1 MDINIDLNL
10 YKIFYVVAKRGNIT
24 KAAEELF
31 ISQPAVTQAIHSLES
46 QIGAPLFIR
55 AKKGVTLTE
64 EAKVLFQFV
73 ESGLNYI
80 KNGENKFKELMN
92 IESGTLKIGASTTIT
107 QHVLLKYL
115 DIFQD
120 RYPNINISI
129 TNDLT
134 QNLVK
139 LLREGSVD
147 LLILNLP
154 TKEYKDIEVKPFLEV
169 HDTFMVGKRKKD
181 LLNKT
186 LDLKTTE
193 EDFIFQKYPSNT
205 RNFLN
210 NYLEANNININPK
223 YDIVSF
229 NLVKDM
235 TIMGLGI
242 GYITKEFAQK
252 ELASGELFEL
262 DYENKVPSR
271 QIGIATLNNMIPSFA
286 TREFIEII
294 LKEKI

>member
-1 MDINIDLNL
+1 MDIDLNL
-10 YKIFYVVAKRGNIT
+10 YRIFYEVAKRGNIT
-24 KAAEELF
+24 KAAEELY
-31 ISQPAVTQAIHSLES
+31 ISQPAVTQAIHSLEK
-46 QIGAPLFIR
+46 QIGATLFIR

-92 IESGTLKIGASTTIT
+92 IESGTLKIGASTTVT

-115 DIFQD
+115 DIFQE
-120 RYPNINISI
+120 RYPNVSISI
-129 TNDLT
+129 VNNLT
-134 QNLVK
+134 QDLVK

-154 TKEYKDIEVKPFLEV
+154 TKEYKDIDIIPFLEV
-169 HDTFMVGKRKKD
+169 HDTFMIGKRKSN

-186 LDLKTTE
+186 LDLTKIK
-193 EDFIFQKYPSNT
+193 EDFIFQKSPSNT
-205 RNFLN
+205 RLFLN
-210 NYLEANNININPK
+210 NYLNNNNIDIIPK
-223 YDIVSF
+223 YDVVSF

-235 TIMGLGI
+235 TKMNLGI
-242 GYITKEFAQK
+242 GYITKEFAIK
-252 ELASGELFEL
+252 ELESGELFEL
-262 DYENKVPSR
+262 DYTPKIPSR
-271 QIGIATLNNMIPSFA
+271 NIGIATLSNTIPSF
-286 TREFIEII
+286 TTKKFIDII

>member
-64 EAKVLFQFV
+64 EAKGLFQFV
-73 ESGLNYI
+73 ESCLNYI

-120 RYPNINISI
+120 KYPNINISI

-181 LLNKT
+181 LLNKI
-186 LDLKTTE
+186 LDLKNTE

-210 NYLEANNININPK
+210 NYLASNNIDISPK

>member
-1 MDINIDLNL
+1 MNIDLNL
-10 YKIFYVVAKRGNIT
+10 YRIFYVVAKKGNIT

-80 KNGENKFKELMN
+80 NNGENKFKELMN
-92 IESGTLKIGASTTIT
+92 IESGTLKIGASTTVT
-107 QHVLLKYL
+107 QHVLLEYL

-120 RYPNINISI
+120 KYPNVSISI
-129 TNDLT
+129 TNNLT
-134 QNLVK
+134 QELVK
-139 LLREGSVD
+139 LLREGTVD
-147 LLILNLP
+147 LLIVNLP
-154 TKEYKDIEVKPFLEV
+154 MKEYKDIEITPFMEV

-181 LLNKT
+181 LVNKLFDLNKIE
-186 LDLKTTE
+186 D
-193 EDFIFQKYPSNT
+193 DFIFQKAPSNT

-210 NYLEANNININPK
+210 KCLSDNNIEINPK
-223 YDIVSF
+223 YDVVSF

-235 TIMGLGI
+235 TKMGLGI
-242 GYITKEFAQK
+242 GYITREFAKK
-252 ELASGELFEL
+252 ELESGELFEL
-262 DYENKVPSR
+262 NITPIIPSR
-271 QIGIATLNNMIPSFA
+271 QIGIATLKNMIPSFA
-286 TREFIEII
+286 ARSFIDII
-294 LKEKI
+294 LNKKI

>member
-1 MDINIDLNL
+1 MNIDLNL
-10 YKIFYVVAKRGNIT
+10 YRIFYVVAKKGNIT

-80 KNGENKFKELMN
+80 NNGENKFKELMN
-92 IESGTLKIGASTTIT
+92 IESGTLKIGASTTVT
-107 QHVLLKYL
+107 QHILLEYL

-120 RYPNINISI
+120 KYPNVSISI
-129 TNDLT
+129 TNNLS
-134 QNLVK
+134 QELVK

-147 LLILNLP
+147 LLIVNLP
-154 TKEYKDIEVKPFLEV
+154 MKEYKDIEITPFLEV

-181 LLNKT
+181 LVNENIDLNKI
-186 LDLKTTE
+186 
-193 EDFIFQKYPSNT
+193 EDAFIFQKAPSNT

-210 NYLEANNININPK
+210 KWLIENNIEINPK
-223 YDIVSF
+223 YDVVSF

-235 TIMGLGI
+235 TKMGLGI
-242 GYITKEFAQK
+242 GYITREFAKK
-252 ELASGELFEL
+252 ELESGELFEL
-262 DYENKVPSR
+262 NITPIVPGR
-271 QIGIATLNNMIPSFA
+271 QIGIATLKNMVPSFA
-286 TREFIEII
+286 ARSFIDII
-294 LKEKI
+294 LNKKI

>member
-1 MDINIDLNL
+1 MNIDLNL
-10 YKIFYVVAKRGNIT
+10 YRIFYVVAKRGNIT
-24 KAAEELF
+24 KAAEELY
-31 ISQPAVTQAIHSLES
+31 ISQPAVTQAIHSLEN
-46 QIGAPLFIR
+46 QIGATLFIR

-92 IESGTLKIGASTTIT
+92 IESGTLKIGASTTVT

-115 DIFQD
+115 DLFQD
-120 RYPNINISI
+120 RFPNVSISI

-154 TKEYKDIEVKPFLEV
+154 TKESKDIEIVPFLEV
-169 HDTFMVGKRKKD
+169 HDTFMVGKRKKE
-181 LLNKT
+181 LTNKKINLNNVK
-186 LDLKTTE
+186 
-193 EDFIFQKYPSNT
+193 EDFIFQKSPSNT
-205 RNFLN
+205 RKFLDSW
-210 NYLEANNININPK
+210 LTDNIIEINPK
-223 YDIVSF
+223 YDVVSF

-235 TIMGLGI
+235 TKMGLGI
-242 GYITKEFAQK
+242 GYITKEFAAK
-252 ELASGELFEL
+252 EIENNELFEL
-262 DYENKVPSR
+262 DINPKVPSR
-271 QIGIATLNNMIPSFA
+271 HIGIATLKDMIPSFA
-286 TREFIEII
+286 AREFINII
-294 LKEKI
+294 LKEKV

>member
-1 MDINIDLNL
+1 MNIDLNL
-10 YKIFYVVAKRGNIT
+10 YRIFYVVAKKGNIT

-80 KNGENKFKELMN
+80 HNGENKFKELMN

-107 QHVLLKYL
+107 QHVLLEYL

-120 RYPNINISI
+120 KYPNVSISI
-129 TNDLT
+129 TNNLT
-134 QNLVK
+134 QELVK
-139 LLREGSVD
+139 LLREGSID
-147 LLILNLP
+147 LLIVNLP
-154 TKEYKDIEVKPFLEV
+154 MKEYKDIKITPFMEV
-169 HDTFMVGKRKKD
+169 HDTFMIGKRKLN
-181 LLNKT
+181 LLNNK
-186 LDLKTTE
+186 LDLNKIE
-193 EDFIFQKYPSNT
+193 DDFIFQKAPSNT

-210 NYLEANNININPK
+210 KWLIENNIEINPK
-223 YDIVSF
+223 YDVVSF

-235 TIMGLGI
+235 TKMGLGI
-242 GYITKEFAQK
+242 GYITREFAKK
-252 ELASGELFEL
+252 ELESGELFEL
-262 DYENKVPSR
+262 NYSPIVPSR
-271 QIGIATLNNMIPSFA
+271 QIGIATLKNMIPSFA
-286 TREFIEII
+286 ARSFIDIV
-294 LKEKI
+294 LNKKI

>member
-1 MDINIDLNL
+1 MNIDLNL
-10 YKIFYVVAKRGNIT
+10 YRIFYVVAKKGNIT

-80 KNGENKFKELMN
+80 NNGENKFKELMN
-92 IESGTLKIGASTTIT
+92 IESGTLKIGASTTVT
-107 QHVLLKYL
+107 QHVLLEYL

-120 RYPNINISI
+120 KYPNVSISI
-129 TNDLT
+129 TNNLS
-134 QNLVK
+134 QELVK

-147 LLILNLP
+147 LLIVNLP
-154 TKEYKDIEVKPFLEV
+154 MKEYKDIEITPFLEV

-181 LLNKT
+181 LVNENIDLNKI
-186 LDLKTTE
+186 
-193 EDFIFQKYPSNT
+193 EDAFIFQKAPSNT

-210 NYLEANNININPK
+210 KWLIENNIEINPK
-223 YDIVSF
+223 YDVVSF

-235 TIMGLGI
+235 TKMGLGI
-242 GYITKEFAQK
+242 GYITREFAKK
-252 ELASGELFEL
+252 ELESGELFEL
-262 DYENKVPSR
+262 NITPIVPGR
-271 QIGIATLNNMIPSFA
+271 QIGIATLKNMVPSFA
-286 TREFIEII
+286 ARSFIDII
-294 LKEKI
+294 LNKKI

>member
-1 MDINIDLNL
+1 MNIDLNL
-10 YKIFYVVAKRGNIT
+10 YRIFYVVAKRGNIT
-24 KAAEELF
+24 KAAEELY
-31 ISQPAVTQAIHSLES
+31 ISQPAVTQAIHSLEN
-46 QIGAPLFIR
+46 QIGATLFIR

-64 EAKVLFQFV
+64 EARVLFQFV

-92 IESGTLKIGASTTIT
+92 IESGTLKIGASTTVT

-115 DIFQD
+115 DLFQD
-120 RYPNINISI
+120 RFPNVSISI

-154 TKEYKDIEVKPFLEV
+154 TKESKDIEIVPFLEV
-169 HDTFMVGKRKKD
+169 HDTFMVGKRKKELTNKKID
-181 LLNKT
+181 LNNVK
-186 LDLKTTE
+186 
-193 EDFIFQKYPSNT
+193 EDFIFQKSPSNT
-205 RNFLN
+205 RKFLDSW
-210 NYLEANNININPK
+210 LTDNNIEMNPK
-223 YDIVSF
+223 YDVVSF

-235 TIMGLGI
+235 TKMGLGI
-242 GYITKEFAQK
+242 GYITKEFAAK
-252 ELASGELFEL
+252 EIENNELFEL
-262 DYENKVPSR
+262 DINPKVPSR
-271 QIGIATLNNMIPSFA
+271 HIGIATLKDMIPSFA
-286 TREFIEII
+286 AREFINII

>member
-1 MDINIDLNL
+1 MNIDLNL
-10 YKIFYVVAKRGNIT
+10 YRIFYVVAKKGNIT
-24 KAAEELF
+24 KAAEELY

-80 KNGENKFKELMN
+80 YNGENKFKELMN
-92 IESGTLKIGASTTIT
+92 IESGTLKIGASTTVT
-107 QHVLLKYL
+107 QHVLLEYL

-120 RYPNINISI
+120 KYPNVSISI
-129 TNDLT
+129 TNNLT
-134 QNLVK
+134 QELVK

-147 LLILNLP
+147 LLIVNLP
-154 TKEYKDIEVKPFLEV
+154 MKEYKDIEIFPFMEV

-181 LLNKT
+181 LVNNKMDLNKIE
-186 LDLKTTE
+186 D
-193 EDFIFQKYPSNT
+193 DFIFQKAPSNT

-210 NYLEANNININPK
+210 KWLSDNNIDINPK
-223 YDIVSF
+223 YDVVSF

-235 TIMGLGI
+235 TKMGLGI
-242 GYITKEFAQK
+242 GYITREFAKK
-252 ELASGELFEL
+252 ELESGELFEL
-262 DYENKVPSR
+262 DITPIVPSR
-271 QIGIATLNNMIPSFA
+271 QIGIATLKNMIPSFA
-286 TREFIEII
+286 TRSFIDII
-294 LKEKI
+294 LNKKI

>member
-1 MDINIDLNL
+1 MDKNIDLNL

-24 KAAEELF
+24 KAAEELY
-31 ISQPAVTQAIHSLES
+31 ISQPAVTQAIHSLEN

-107 QHVLLKYL
+107 QHILLKYL
-115 DIFQD
+115 DLFQN

-134 QNLVK
+134 LNLVK

-154 TKEYKDIEVKPFLEV
+154 TKEYKDIDVVPFLEV

-181 LLNKT
+181 LINST
-186 LDLKTTE
+186 LDLE
-193 EDFIFQKYPSNT
+193 NINNEFIFQKYPSNT
-205 RNFLN
+205 RTFLN
-210 NYLEANNININPK
+210 KYLNDNNI
-223 YDIVSF
+223 DIIPRYEVVSF
-229 NLVKDM
+229 SLVKDM
-235 TIMGLGI
+235 TKMGLGI
-242 GYITKEFAQK
+242 GYITKEFALE
-252 ELASGELFEL
+252 ELKAGELFEL
-262 DYENKVPSR
+262 NYNNKVPSR
-271 QIGIATLNNMIPSFA
+271 QIGLATLNNIIPSFA
-286 TREFIEII
+286 AKEFINII

>member
-1 MDINIDLNL
+1 MDIDLNL
-10 YKIFYVVAKRGNIT
+10 YRIFYEVAKRGNIT
-24 KAAEELF
+24 KAAEELY
-31 ISQPAVTQAIHSLES
+31 ISQPAVTQAIHSLEK
-46 QIGAPLFIR
+46 QIGATLFIR

-92 IESGTLKIGASTTIT
+92 IESGTLKIGASTTVT

-115 DIFQD
+115 DIFQE
-120 RYPNINISI
+120 RYPNVSISI
-129 TNDLT
+129 VNNLT
-134 QNLVK
+134 QDLVK

-154 TKEYKDIEVKPFLEV
+154 TKEYKDIDIIPFLEV
-169 HDTFMVGKRKKD
+169 HDTFMIGKRKSN

-186 LDLKTTE
+186 LDLTKVK
-193 EDFIFQKYPSNT
+193 EDFIFQKSPSNT
-205 RNFLN
+205 RLFLN
-210 NYLEANNININPK
+210 NYLNNNNIDIIPK
-223 YDIVSF
+223 YDVVSF

-235 TIMGLGI
+235 TKMNLGI
-242 GYITKEFAQK
+242 GYITKEFAIK
-252 ELASGELFEL
+252 ELESGELFEL
-262 DYENKVPSR
+262 DYTPKIPSR
-271 QIGIATLNNMIPSFA
+271 NIGIATLSNTIPSF
-286 TREFIEII
+286 TTKKFIDII

>member
-10 YKIFYVVAKRGNIT
+10 YKIFYIVAKRGNIT

-107 QHVLLKYL
+107 QHLLLKYL

-120 RYPNINISI
+120 KYPNINISI

-181 LLNKT
+181 LLNKI
-186 LDLKTTE
+186 LDLKNTE

-205 RNFLN
+205 RIFLN
-210 NYLEANNININPK
+210 NYLDSNNIDISPK

>member
-120 RYPNINISI
+120 KYPNINISI

-181 LLNKT
+181 LLNKI
-186 LDLKTTE
+186 LDLKNTE

-210 NYLEANNININPK
+210 NYLESNNIDISPK

>member
-1 MDINIDLNL
+1 MNIDLNL
-10 YKIFYVVAKRGNIT
+10 YRIFYVVAKRGNIT

-31 ISQPAVTQAIHSLES
+31 ISQPAVTQAIHSLEN
-46 QIGAPLFIR
+46 QIGATLFIR

-92 IESGTLKIGASTTIT
+92 IESGTLKIGASTTVT

-120 RYPNINISI
+120 RFPNVSISI

-154 TKEYKDIEVKPFLEV
+154 TKEAKDIEIVPFIEV

-181 LLNKT
+181 LIDKNIDLNNIK
-186 LDLKTTE
+186 
-193 EDFIFQKYPSNT
+193 EDFIFQKSPSNT
-205 RNFLN
+205 RKFLDSW
-210 NYLEANNININPK
+210 LTDNNIEINPK
-223 YDIVSF
+223 YDVVSF

-235 TIMGLGI
+235 TRMGLGI
-242 GYITKEFAQK
+242 GYITREFAKK
-252 ELASGELFEL
+252 EIDNNELFEL
-262 DYENKVPSR
+262 NINPKVPAR
-271 QIGIATLNNMIPSFA
+271 HIGIATLKDMIPSFA
-286 TREFIEII
+286 AREFINII

>member
-1 MDINIDLNL
+1 MNIDLNL
-10 YKIFYVVAKRGNIT
+10 YRIFYVVAKRGNIT
-24 KAAEELF
+24 KAAEELY
-31 ISQPAVTQAIHSLES
+31 ISQPAVTQAIHSLEN
-46 QIGAPLFIR
+46 QIGATLFIR

-64 EAKVLFQFV
+64 EAKILFQFV

-92 IESGTLKIGASTTIT
+92 IESGTLKIGASTTVT

-115 DIFQD
+115 DLFQD
-120 RYPNINISI
+120 RFPNVSISI

-154 TKEYKDIEVKPFLEV
+154 TKESKDIEIVPFLEV
-169 HDTFMVGKRKKD
+169 HDTFMVGKRKKELTNKKID
-181 LLNKT
+181 LNNIK
-186 LDLKTTE
+186 
-193 EDFIFQKYPSNT
+193 EDFIFQKSPSNT
-205 RNFLN
+205 RKFLDSW
-210 NYLEANNININPK
+210 LTDNNIEINPK
-223 YDIVSF
+223 YDVVSF

-235 TIMGLGI
+235 TKMGLGI
-242 GYITKEFAQK
+242 GYITKEFAAK
-252 ELASGELFEL
+252 EIENNELFEL
-262 DYENKVPSR
+262 DINPKVPSR
-271 QIGIATLNNMIPSFA
+271 HIGIATLKDMIPSFA
-286 TREFIEII
+286 AREFINII